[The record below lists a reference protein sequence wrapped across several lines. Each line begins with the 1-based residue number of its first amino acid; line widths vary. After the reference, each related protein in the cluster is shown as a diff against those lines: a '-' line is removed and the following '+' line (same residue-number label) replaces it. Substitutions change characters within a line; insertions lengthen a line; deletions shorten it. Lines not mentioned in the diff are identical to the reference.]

1 MSGKGSTP
9 TAIHLAIL
17 LAIFL
22 TGYVVVSDDT
32 TPISADASAV
42 RGWFSANVRAFR
54 TRKATLDLELVAAEA
69 NPLVITVKQDGTSN
83 FKKINDAIKSIPEWN
98 TRRVIIRI
106 GACEYREKITIERT
120 KPFITFYG
128 SPNAMPTITQSGTA
142 LQYGTMDSA
151 TVIVYSD
158 YFVAANIIF
167 KVTGIGN
174 MTYLGRA
181 WMPSPRVVFS
191 YTTMGSVVHSAGWFD
206 NFKPE
211 RQQSV
216 YFAEYKCSGPGANQA
231 GRVKYTKKITD
242 AQVQPLVIF
251 KALNG
256 FFLLHVSKF
265 IQ

>member
-1 MSGKGSTP
+1 MSSKGSTP

-32 TPISADASAV
+32 TPIPADASAV

-54 TRKATLDLELVAAEA
+54 TRKATLDPELVAAEA
-69 NPLVITVKQDGTSN
+69 NPLVITVKQDGTGN
-83 FKKINDAIKSIPEWN
+83 FKKINDAIKSIPEGN

-106 GACEYREKITIERT
+106 GAGEYQEKITIERT

-142 LQYGTMDSA
+142 LQYRTMDSA

-167 KVTGIGN
+167 KNSAPRPDGIRQKSQALALRISGN
-174 MTYLGRA
+174 KA
-181 WMPSPRVVFS
+181 AF
-191 YTTMGSVVHSAGWFD
+191 
-206 NFKPE
+206 
-211 RQQSV
+211 
-216 YFAEYKCSGPGANQA
+216 YKC
-231 GRVKYTKKITD
+231 RM
-242 AQVQPLVIF
+242 L
-251 KALNG
+251 G
-256 FFLLHVSKF
+256 FQDTLCDDKGLH
-265 IQ
+265 